1 MPDHENPSAL
11 QEQKRKEQKK
21 YRADFLRILV
31 FYPLVW
37 IAVSLIL
44 FYLVK
49 IN

>member
-1 MPDHENPSAL
+1 MPDHESPRDS
-11 QEQKRKEQKK
+11 QEQKRKDRQKF
-21 YRADFLRILV
+21 RADFLRILV

-37 IAVSLIL
+37 ILVSLIL

>member
-1 MPDHENPSAL
+1 MPDHEHPPAI
-11 QEQKRKEQKK
+11 QEQKHKEQKK
-21 YRADFLRILV
+21 FRADFLRILV

-37 IAVSLIL
+37 IVVSLIL